1 MRQKGV
7 QNINSGGD
15 KLVKKQA
22 LREVPAVT
30 RAIRI
35 LRFLAKNNEPIG
47 VVPLARALEMIPSTC
62 LHIIRVLCDNG
73 MVTFDPKSKRYT
85 LGPGVLAFSTAYS
98 VSNPFPRVAS
108 QHLQTLSRSFDSAF
122 AAMEQSGPD
131 HCIVAAATDPVP
143 GLSIRLSVGSRFPI
157 LVSAAGFCFA
167 AFGIM
172 TPQQLKEGFAKLRWD
187 KPPTFSQW
195 LKNIE
200 STRASGYAVDSG
212 NYMRGITVVA
222 LPARNGE
229 GQLRG
234 CICAIGL
241 REQISDAVLGRLVDG
256 LRKTTQLISR
266 DLGHGAVL
274 SNPEML
280 TGPKSSSIRR
290 RNSRG

>member
-1 MRQKGV
+1 VRQKGV
-7 QNINSGGD
+7 QNINPSSD
-15 KLVKKQA
+15 KLAKKQA

-47 VVPLARALEMIPSTC
+47 VVPLARALQMIPSTC

-85 LGPGVLAFSTAYS
+85 LGPGVLTFSTAYS
-98 VSNPFPRVAS
+98 VSNPFPRVAR
-108 QHLQTLSRSFDSAF
+108 QHLQSLSPSYDSAF
-122 AAMEQSGPD
+122 AAIEQSGPD

-167 AFGIM
+167 AFGNM
-172 TPQQLKEGFAKLRWD
+172 TAQELKEGFAKLRWD

-200 STRASGYAVDSG
+200 STRASGYGVDSG
-212 NYMRGITVVA
+212 SYMRGITVLA

-256 LRKTTQLISR
+256 LRKTALLISR

-274 SNPEML
+274 SSPEPL
-280 TGPKSSSIRR
+280 GSPKSRSIRR

>member
-1 MRQKGV
+1 MRQKSV
-7 QNINSGGD
+7 QNSNPVGD
-15 KLVKKQA
+15 KLAKKPA

-35 LRFLAKNNEPIG
+35 LRFLSKSSEPIG
-47 VVPLARALEMIPSTC
+47 VVPLARSLGMIPSTC

-73 MVTFDPKSKRYT
+73 MVSFDPRSKLYT
-85 LGPGVLAFSTAYS
+85 LGPAVLAFSAAYS
-98 VSNPFPRVAS
+98 FSNPFPRVAR

-157 LVSAAGFCFA
+157 LVSAAGSCFA
-167 AFGIM
+167 AFGHM

-187 KPPTFSQW
+187 KPPTFNQW

-222 LPARNGE
+222 LPARDGE
-229 GQLRG
+229 GHLRG

-241 REQISDAVLGRLVDG
+241 REQLSDAVLGRLVEG

-266 DLGHGAVL
+266 DLGHGAVPSSPDL
-274 SNPEML
+274 PA
-280 TGPKSSSIRR
+280 GPKSGSIRR
-290 RNSRG
+290 KGTRA

>member
-1 MRQKGV
+1 
-7 QNINSGGD
+7 
-15 KLVKKQA
+15 
-22 LREVPAVT
+22 
-30 RAIRI
+30 
-35 LRFLAKNNEPIG
+35 
-47 VVPLARALEMIPSTC
+47 
-62 LHIIRVLCDNG
+62 
-73 MVTFDPKSKRYT
+73 
-85 LGPGVLAFSTAYS
+85 
-98 VSNPFPRVAS
+98 
-108 QHLQTLSRSFDSAF
+108 
-122 AAMEQSGPD
+122 MEQSGPE

-167 AFGIM
+167 AFGNR

-187 KPPTFSQW
+187 NPPTFSQW

-200 STRASGYAVDSG
+200 STRVSGYAVDSG

-222 LPARNGE
+222 LPARNGD
-229 GQLRG
+229 QLRG

-241 REQISDAVLGRLVDG
+241 REQISDTVLGRLVDG
-256 LRKTTQLISR
+256 LRKTAQLISR

-280 TGPKSSSIRR
+280 TGPKPSSIRR